1 MHHVIRDDIL
11 ARLQSHRTLAKAPRH
26 ELAWM
31 AERATLVQLDQ
42 AYVDANQAEGA
53 LALWVVLSGHFSIRV
68 DRGTGPRKVL
78 EWRGGD
84 VAGLL
89 PYSRM
94 VTPPGR
100 VVVHEPG
107 EFVRLDREHFREL
120 IRECHDV
127 TSILVHTMLDRAR
140 QFTVSDFHAEK
151 MVSLGRLAA
160 GLAHELNN
168 PASAVMR
175 GAKALT
181 VALDELEGAER
192 ALGMA
197 CLPSAA
203 LQEIDR
209 VRATHWTDSAQ
220 PPRSAIE
227 RADREDAL
235 EDWLAARGVSL
246 PDVGPL
252 ARSSIDVDTLSGLA
266 GSVGGP
272 ALGVALR
279 SLVASRAARQLAWEV
294 ETAAARIHALVSAVK
309 GFTHL
314 EQAPVMA
321 PVALERGLKDT
332 MAVLNSKARAKSIEL
347 NLQIAPDLPVVTGV
361 GNELNQVWANLLDN
375 ALDAAPERGHVNIV
389 VDRAGETVVVRF
401 IDDGPGIPKDLQ
413 HQVFDQFFTTKPIGQ
428 GTGLG
433 LDISRRLVRRHDG
446 QIEFET
452 QPGRTE
458 FRVTLPAKPTP

>member
-1 MHHVIRDDIL
+1 
-11 ARLQSHRTLAKAPRH
+11 
-26 ELAWM
+26 
-31 AERATLVQLDQ
+31 
-42 AYVDANQAEGA
+42 
-53 LALWVVLSGHFSIRV
+53 
-68 DRGTGPRKVL
+68 
-78 EWRGGD
+78 
-84 VAGLL
+84 
-89 PYSRM
+89 
-94 VTPPGR
+94 
-100 VVVHEPG
+100 
-107 EFVRLDREHFREL
+107 
-120 IRECHDV
+120 
-127 TSILVHTMLDRAR
+127 MLDRAR

-192 ALGMA
+192 ALGLA
-197 CLPSAA
+197 CLPSAT
-203 LQEIDR
+203 LQQIDR
-209 VRATHWTDSAQ
+209 LRATHWADSAQ
-220 PPRSAIE
+220 PARSAIE

-235 EDWLAARGVSL
+235 EDWLDARGVSI

-252 ARSSIDVDTLSGLA
+252 ARSSIDVEALNALA
-266 GSVGGP
+266 SSVDGQ
-272 ALGVALR
+272 ALGVAVR
-279 SLVASRAARQLAWEV
+279 SLAASRAARQLAWEV
-294 ETAAARIHALVSAVK
+294 ETAASRIHSLVSAVK

-321 PVALERGLKDT
+321 PVPLERGLKDT
-332 MAVLNSKARAKSIEL
+332 MAVLNSKARAKSIDV
-347 NLQIAPDLPVVTGV
+347 NLQVAPDLPVVVGV
-361 GNELNQVWANLLDN
+361 GSELNQVWANLLDN

-389 VDRAGETVVVRF
+389 VDRTGEAVVVRF
-401 IDDGPGIPKDLQ
+401 VDDGPGIPKELQ

-446 QIEFET
+446 QLEFDT

-458 FRVTLPAKPTP
+458 FRVTLPVKATA